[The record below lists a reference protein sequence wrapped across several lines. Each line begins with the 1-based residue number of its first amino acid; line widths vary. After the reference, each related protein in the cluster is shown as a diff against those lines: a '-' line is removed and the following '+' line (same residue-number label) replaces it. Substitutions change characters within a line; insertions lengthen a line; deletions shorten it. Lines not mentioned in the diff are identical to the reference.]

1 MKKLISIILACI
13 LLVTVFS
20 GCNKIG
26 GSQKTIFIYMC
37 GSNLET
43 KQGLAG
49 KNIDEILQA
58 DIGRDM
64 NVVIETGGAQTWRS
78 HGIDNSAIQRY
89 EVKDGKL
96 KLLDTLP
103 QANMGEPETLTDFLA
118 WGQKEYKS
126 EKNMLVLWDHGG
138 GSAKGVCF
146 DENYSFDS
154 LSLTELK
161 SALDAAKLNGK
172 FDFISFVS
180 CVSM

>member
-78 HGIDNSAIQRY
+78 HGIDNSAIQARRNI
-89 EVKDGKL
+89 
-96 KLLDTLP
+96 TARIP
-103 QANMGEPETLTDFLA
+103 
-118 WGQKEYKS
+118 
-126 EKNMLVLWDHGG
+126 
-138 GSAKGVCF
+138 C
-146 DENYSFDS
+146 
-154 LSLTELK
+154 
-161 SALDAAKLNGK
+161 
-172 FDFISFVS
+172 
-180 CVSM
+180 

>member
-78 HGIDNSAIQRY
+78 HGIDNSARRNIRAKRICWSFGTTAAARQR
-89 EVKDGKL
+89 
-96 KLLDTLP
+96 
-103 QANMGEPETLTDFLA
+103 AF
-118 WGQKEYKS
+118 
-126 EKNMLVLWDHGG
+126 
-138 GSAKGVCF
+138 
-146 DENYSFDS
+146 
-154 LSLTELK
+154 
-161 SALDAAKLNGK
+161 ALMKIIPL
-172 FDFISFVS
+172 IPYR
-180 CVSM
+180 